1 VLGISA
7 SVVYATFFTKWKRTK
22 SVFEI
27 PKRTRK
33 GIEIWAIVSTV
44 WLGWFATLNTVMT
57 CSIIVRIG
65 YVLTSLDLS
74 TRSQLRCSY
83 TAFFGERADLL
94 SARQSRWYK
103 TVICALVES
112 SFTAWFGL
120 VAFAA
125 ADAAQA
131 AAPPATHGS
140 HALDAVAQ
148 FLTGPLLWN
157 SAIVVLPHFFV
168 RVLLMQ

>member
-1 VLGISA
+1 
-7 SVVYATFFTKWKRTK
+7 
-22 SVFEI
+22 
-27 PKRTRK
+27 
-33 GIEIWAIVSTV
+33 
-44 WLGWFATLNTVMT
+44 
-57 CSIIVRIG
+57 
-65 YVLTSLDLS
+65 
-74 TRSQLRCSY
+74 
-83 TAFFGERADLL
+83 LL
-94 SARQSRWYK
+94 SARQSRWYM

-112 SFTAWFGL
+112 SFTAWLGL

-131 AAPPATHGS
+131 AAPPAKHGS

-168 RVLLMQ
+168 RVLLMG